1 VLRADLVQLLREYRL
16 AVVSTTGP
24 DGAPQS
30 AVVGCAVSDGLE
42 VVFDTLDATRKF
54 RNLRRDPRISVVIGW
69 DREKTAQ
76 LDGIA
81 DVPDGAER
89 DRIRACYFEAY
100 PDGRDRLSWSGLVHV
115 RVRPR
120 WVRWSD
126 FTQQPAIV
134 FEGDVDQLG

>member
-1 VLRADLVQLLREYRL
+1 VLRADLVRLLRDYRL

-30 AVVGCAVSDGLE
+30 AVVGCAISNTLE
-42 VVFDTLDATRKF
+42 IVFDTLDSTRKVH
-54 RNLRRDPRISVVIGW
+54 NLRRDPRISVVIGW
-69 DREKTAQ
+69 DREMTAQ
-76 LDGIA
+76 LDGVA
-81 DVPDGAER
+81 DIPDGAER

-100 PDGRDRLSWSGLVHV
+100 PDGRDRLSWPGLIHV

-120 WVRWSD
+120 WARWSD
-126 FTQQPAIV
+126 FTRRPSIV